1 MNWRQAQT
9 MHTGKAGSSWLSD
22 DPQTL
27 RDCFHHQP
35 LLYPIPPP
43 TTPCWKV
50 FGRRWRRG
58 LAKSYRVICLLR
70 RRTTSGRRGG
80 KEDEETKD
88 RGLWRKWW
96 RTERGLALSTFNDW
110 SICCVAWTRNWWNF
124 ILFNREEKK
133 FEWIFWS
140 SRFPFFFFCSVQ
152 RNDPSIRIIWLLKDR
167 ILFVYVY
174 PWRFLISLHAA
185 I

>member
-1 MNWRQAQT
+1 MKDVAALSRIKRLLSPRRNELAAGADDAHGESRQQLAVRW
-9 MHTGKAGSSWLSD
+9 SSNSSGL
-22 DPQTL
+22 
-27 RDCFHHQP
+27 F
-35 LLYPIPPP
+35 PPP
-43 TTPCWKV
+43 TTPPLSDPTTNHPCWKV

-133 FEWIFWS
+133 FE
-140 SRFPFFFFCSVQ
+140 
-152 RNDPSIRIIWLLKDR
+152 
-167 ILFVYVY
+167 
-174 PWRFLISLHAA
+174 
-185 I
+185 